1 MSKANRLA
9 VIPKVTAAVTSG
21 KDSEIEAVFAQDFK
35 MLIPG
40 TGGREAKDMPLP
52 PGIEGTCCLQ
62 WSTESQDPKR
72 LLDPFTRRSAISNFI
87 RWSRLR
93 KMMAAKIL
101 LQVGMSSLVAPFS
114 EKEVIVGI
122 HTGEFMGVPATGK
135 SIIGRFASFD
145 KIIDG
150 KIVSSEVFMDV
161 TSLLIQIGAME
172 PPKGFWASGI
182 Q

>member
-62 WSTESQDPKR
+62 
-72 LLDPFTRRSAISNFI
+72 
-87 RWSRLR
+87 
-93 KMMAAKIL
+93 
-101 LQVGMSSLVAPFS
+101 
-114 EKEVIVGI
+114 
-122 HTGEFMGVPATGK
+122 
-135 SIIGRFASFD
+135 
-145 KIIDG
+145 
-150 KIVSSEVFMDV
+150 
-161 TSLLIQIGAME
+161 
-172 PPKGFWASGI
+172 
-182 Q
+182 

>member
-1 MSKANRLA
+1 
-9 VIPKVTAAVTSG
+9 
-21 KDSEIEAVFAQDFK
+21 
-35 MLIPG
+35 
-40 TGGREAKDMPLP
+40 
-52 PGIEGTCCLQ
+52 
-62 WSTESQDPKR
+62 
-72 LLDPFTRRSAISNFI
+72 
-87 RWSRLR
+87 
-93 KMMAAKIL
+93 MAAKIL

-172 PPKGFWASGI
+172 PPKGF
-182 Q
+182 